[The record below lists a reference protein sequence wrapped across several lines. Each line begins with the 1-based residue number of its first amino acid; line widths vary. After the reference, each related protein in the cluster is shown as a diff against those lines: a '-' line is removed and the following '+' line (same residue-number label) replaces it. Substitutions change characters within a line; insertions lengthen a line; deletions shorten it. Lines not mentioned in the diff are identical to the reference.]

1 MIKVTRKTTESV
13 MKVTVSE
20 GPVAADYRKKINT
33 PHPFLSHMIE
43 HIVWRSGLNI
53 ETEVK
58 LDKFFLM
65 HVVCEDLGITI
76 GKAIGEYVKAN
87 ASNGMYGFGDGYGII
102 DEARALAAVSFESRA
117 YFDMKSEFMPTT
129 TEGMNSEDLHTF
141 LEGLVQGAQMTLQID
156 LQRGE
161 NGHHIWEAVFRAAGL
176 AIGRALAP
184 NESRK
189 GMTAGVAGNIE
200 FIVEK
205 D

>member
-13 MKVTVSE
+13 MTVTVSQ

-53 ETEVK
+53 TTEVN
-58 LDKFFLM
+58 LGDFFLM
-65 HVVCEDLGITI
+65 HVVCEDLGITM
-76 GKAIGEYVKAN
+76 GKAIAEYVKEN
-87 ASNGMYGFGDGYGII
+87 IGSGMYGFGDGYGII
-102 DEARALAAVSFESRA
+102 DEARAFSAVSFESRA
-117 YFDMKSEFMPTT
+117 YFDMESKFMPDC
-129 TEGMNSEDLHTF
+129 TEGVSSEDLQTF

-156 LQRGE
+156 LQKGV
-161 NGHHIWEAVFRAAGL
+161 NGHHIWEAVFRSVGL
-176 AIGRALAP
+176 ALGKALAP

-200 FIVEK
+200 FILEK
-205 D
+205 

>member
-13 MKVTVSE
+13 MTVTVSE
-20 GPVAADYRKKINT
+20 GPVAADYRKKIKT

-53 ETEVK
+53 EAEVK
-58 LDKFFLM
+58 LDEFFLM

-76 GKAIGEYVKAN
+76 GKAIAEYVKAN
-87 ASNGMYGFGDGYGII
+87 TASGMYGFGDGMGII
-102 DEARALAAVSFESRA
+102 DEARAIAAVSFESRA
-117 YFDMKSEFMPTT
+117 YFDMTSQFIPKS
-129 TEGMNSEDLHTF
+129 TEGMNSEDLQTF

-156 LQRGE
+156 VQRGV
-161 NGHHIWEAVFRAAGL
+161 NGHHIWEAVFRAVGL
-176 AIGRALAP
+176 ALGRALAP